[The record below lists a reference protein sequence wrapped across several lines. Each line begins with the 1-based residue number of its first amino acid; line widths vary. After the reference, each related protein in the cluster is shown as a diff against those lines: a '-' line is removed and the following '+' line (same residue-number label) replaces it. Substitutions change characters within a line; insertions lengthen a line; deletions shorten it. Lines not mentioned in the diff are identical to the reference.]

1 MNTYLKIKHHTMSDI
16 ILIADSGSTKTD
28 WLLCNDGMLSVG
40 FKTQGINP
48 YMLSENEI
56 ANILQEELLCKSAFV
71 QPQKVRFYGAG
82 CRGEQC
88 SMLKSV
94 LRKLMPQAT
103 DVVVDSDLVGAAKAL
118 CGDADGIACIMG
130 TGSNSCLYVGGK
142 IVQNVSPLGYI
153 LGDEGSGAV
162 LGKRLISDLL
172 KSQLPEDIKKAF
184 FNYYHLNL
192 GDIIR
197 RVYKEPFANR
207 FLASFAPFLHQHKE
221 HEAIRALLL
230 DEFGRF
236 FKRNIERYQRN
247 DLNVSFVGSVAYY
260 FQNELKIVAQNYGY
274 NIGKIL
280 KSPLDGMKGVK

>member
-1 MNTYLKIKHHTMSDI
+1 MSDI

-28 WLLCNDGMLSVG
+28 WLLCTDGTPLAR

-48 YMLSENEI
+48 YMLSDSQI
-56 ANILQEELLCKSAFV
+56 SNILKEELLCKDGFV

-88 SMLKSV
+88 QMLQRV
-94 LRKLMPQAT
+94 LCKLMPQAI

-118 CGDADGIACIMG
+118 CDNADGIACIMG
-130 TGSNSCLYVGGK
+130 TGSNSCLYLNGK
-142 IVQNVSPLGYI
+142 IMQNVSPLGYI

-162 LGKRLISDLL
+162 LGKRLIGDLL
-172 KSQLPEDIKKAF
+172 KNQLPEDIKKAF
-184 FNYYHLNL
+184 FYCYHLTL
-192 GDIIR
+192 DDIIR

-207 FLASFAPFLHQHKE
+207 FLATFAPFLHQHKE
-221 HEAIRALLL
+221 NEAVRALLL
-230 DEFGRF
+230 DEFARF
-236 FKRNIERYQRN
+236 FKRNIDLYQRK

-260 FQNELKIVAQNYGY
+260 FQDELKMVAKAHGY